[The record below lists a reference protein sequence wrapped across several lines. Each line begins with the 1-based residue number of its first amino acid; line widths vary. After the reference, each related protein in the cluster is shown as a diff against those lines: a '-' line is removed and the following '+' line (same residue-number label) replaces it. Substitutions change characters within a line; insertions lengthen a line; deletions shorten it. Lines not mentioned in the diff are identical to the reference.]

1 VSRFKAAAYS
11 IDGRTFAFSGPVMT
25 GIRPGSY
32 AAIETPGGEQ
42 HLGQILD
49 LHPEPGATFAEPTVR
64 GTGRLLSASADDPFT
79 NATLSIAEPALVR
92 SQLPAD
98 GDEGAVQIGALA
110 DAAGVPA
117 VLRAPG
123 FGRHTF
129 VCGQSG
135 SGKTY
140 SMGVVLERLLHHTSL
155 RVVILDPNSD
165 YIKIGS
171 LAAAPAPE
179 GPIDTATWNRH
190 QKIAERLRVLGGEAG
205 ELRLWLGNLTP
216 HQQATVLGL
225 DPIADAEEVGVTLQ
239 IADELGTTRYSPADL
254 ARRAQALDDPAA
266 QRLALR
272 IKNLRLDRMGVWAD
286 EQHPAIMDRLGDDW
300 RAAVFDLGSLA
311 SPQERSIITA
321 AIVSAVWGRRHER
334 RPLLL
339 VVDEAHNVCP
349 QVPTDANQALATE
362 HMIAI
367 AGEGRKYGIFLLLA
381 TQRPT
386 KIHENV
392 LSQCD
397 NLLLMRMNSAA
408 DIAHLSATFSAV
420 PAALIER
427 SATFRLGEGLAAGQI
442 APHPLLFKT
451 GKRITL
457 EGGSDIPTDW
467 SRPAD

>member
-1 VSRFKAAAYS
+1 MSRFEAAAYS
-11 IDGRTFAFSGPVMT
+11 IDGRTFEFSGPIMS

-32 AAIETPGGEQ
+32 AAIKTPGGDE
-42 HLGQILD
+42 HLGQILE

-64 GTGRLLSASADDPFT
+64 GSGRLLSESADKPFT
-79 NATLSIAEPALVR
+79 GGALAVADPALLR
-92 SQLPAD
+92 RRLPAD
-98 GDEGAVQIGALA
+98 KDKGAIRIGGLA
-110 DAAGVPA
+110 DVGGVAA
-117 VLRAPG
+117 VLRASG

-140 SMGVVLERLLHHTSL
+140 SMGVVLERILHHTSL

-165 YIKIGS
+165 YVNIGS
-171 LAAAPAPE
+171 LAAPAAPE

-190 QKIAERLRVLGGEAG
+190 QKIAAGLRVLGGETD
-205 ELRLWLGNLTP
+205 ELKLWLGNLTP
-216 HQQATVLGL
+216 RQQTTVLGL
-225 DPIADAEEVGVTLQ
+225 DPIADAEEVGVALQ
-239 IADELGTTRYSPADL
+239 IADDLGTSRFSPADL
-254 ARRAQALDDPAA
+254 ARHAQTLDDPAA
-266 QRLALR
+266 HRLALR
-272 IKNLRLDRMGVWAD
+272 ITNLRLDRMDIWAD
-286 EQHPAIMDRLGDDW
+286 EQHPAIIDRIGDDW
-300 RAAVFDLGSLA
+300 RTAVFDLGSLA
-311 SPQERSIITA
+311 SQRERSIITA
-321 AIVSAVWGRRHER
+321 AVVSAVWERRHER

-349 QVPTDANQALATE
+349 QIPMDANQALATE

-408 DIAHLSATFSAV
+408 DIAHLSTAFSGV
-420 PAALIER
+420 PAPLIER

-451 GKRITL
+451 GERITV

-467 SRPAD
+467 TRPED

>member
-1 VSRFKAAAYS
+1 
-11 IDGRTFAFSGPVMT
+11 
-25 GIRPGSY
+25 
-32 AAIETPGGEQ
+32 
-42 HLGQILD
+42 
-49 LHPEPGATFAEPTVR
+49 
-64 GTGRLLSASADDPFT
+64 
-79 NATLSIAEPALVR
+79 
-92 SQLPAD
+92 
-98 GDEGAVQIGALA
+98 
-110 DAAGVPA
+110 
-117 VLRAPG
+117 
-123 FGRHTF
+123 
-129 VCGQSG
+129 
-135 SGKTY
+135 
-140 SMGVVLERLLHHTSL
+140 
-155 RVVILDPNSD
+155 
-165 YIKIGS
+165 
-171 LAAAPAPE
+171 
-179 GPIDTATWNRH
+179 
-190 QKIAERLRVLGGEAG
+190 VLGGKPG

-216 HQQATVLGL
+216 RQQATVLGL
-225 DPIADAEEVGVTLQ
+225 DPIADAEELGAALQ
-239 IADELGTTRYSPADL
+239 IADDLGTTRYSLADL
-254 ARRAQALDDPAA
+254 ARRAQALDDLAA

-272 IKNLRLDRMGVWAD
+272 IKNLRLDRMDVWAD

-300 RAAVFDLGSLA
+300 QAAVFDLGSLA

-408 DIAHLSATFSAV
+408 DIAHLSTTFSAV

>member
-1 VSRFKAAAYS
+1 MSRFEAAAYS

-25 GIRPGSY
+25 GVRPGSY
-32 AAIETPGGEQ
+32 VAIETPGGEQ
-42 HLGQILD
+42 HLGQILE
-49 LHPEPGATFAEPTVR
+49 LNPEPGATFAEPTVR
-64 GTGRLLSASADDPFT
+64 GTGRLLSASVDNPFT
-79 NATLSIAEPALVR
+79 NATLSVADPALLR
-92 SQLPAD
+92 SRLPAG
-98 GDEGAVQIGALA
+98 GDEGAIQIGALA

-117 VLRAPG
+117 VLRAAG

-140 SMGVVLERLLHHTSL
+140 SMGVVLERILHHTSL

-165 YIKIGS
+165 YVKIGS
-171 LAAAPAPE
+171 LAAPAAPE
-179 GPIDTATWNRH
+179 GPIDTATWKRH
-190 QKIAERLRVLGGEAG
+190 QKIAERLRVVGGEAG

-216 HQQATVLGL
+216 RQQTTVLGL
-225 DPIADAEEVGVTLQ
+225 DPIADAEEVGVALQ
-239 IADELGTTRYSPADL
+239 IADDLGTTRFSPADL
-254 ARRAQALDDPAA
+254 ARRAQTLDDPAA

-272 IKNLRLDRMGVWAD
+272 IKNLRLDRMDIWAD
-286 EQHPAIMDRLGDDW
+286 EQHPAIIDRVGDDW
-300 RAAVFDLGSLA
+300 RIAEFDLGSLA

-321 AIVSAVWGRRHER
+321 AIVSAVWERRHER
-334 RPLLL
+334 RPVLL

-420 PAALIER
+420 PAALVER

-451 GKRITL
+451 GERITL